1 MSATPTVEER
11 LSALEREVA
20 QIKRQRMAGKSTTEE
35 KCWVD
40 ELSGS
45 MKDIPE
51 ADFDEFVRCCREARQ
66 AVQDPQ

>member
-11 LSALEREVA
+11 LSALEREFA
-20 QIKRQRMAGKSTTEE
+20 QMKRQRIADKSTTDE

-45 MKDIPE
+45 MKDIPHFE
-51 ADFDEFVRCCREARQ
+51 EFVRLGREARQ
-66 AVQDPQ
+66 AIREP